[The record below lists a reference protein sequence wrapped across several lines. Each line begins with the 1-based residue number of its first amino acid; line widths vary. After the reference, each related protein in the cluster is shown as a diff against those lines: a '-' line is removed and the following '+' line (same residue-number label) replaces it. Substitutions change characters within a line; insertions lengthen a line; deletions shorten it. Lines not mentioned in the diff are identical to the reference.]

1 MRLPLSFVEAKR
13 ALRSSTWAKWLTVEG
28 VKNRVAQSGVKGRTW
43 RGPRSPPKSQGRTP
57 ELPLEARF
65 FGKYE
70 HSLDAK
76 GRVILP
82 AKLRLHFNQL
92 GYLTRHLEG
101 CLALWTAE
109 EFAKEIEVRLA
120 QAEGDPVARN
130 GVREW
135 AAAVFEAQIDP
146 QGRMAVP
153 AHLRSYAKLG
163 QEVLIIGMIN
173 RVELW
178 SPASW
183 EAKELP
189 PSDGSD
195 VRVRS

>member
-1 MRLPLSFVEAKR
+1 
-13 ALRSSTWAKWLTVEG
+13 
-28 VKNRVAQSGVKGRTW
+28 
-43 RGPRSPPKSQGRTP
+43 
-57 ELPLEARF
+57 LPLEARF
-65 FGKYE
+65 FGRYE
-70 HSLDAK
+70 HSLDLK

-82 AKLRLHFNQL
+82 AKLRIHFNQL

-109 EFAKEIEVRLA
+109 EFDKEIEVRLA
-120 QAEGDPVARN
+120 QADKDSVARN

-135 AAAVFEAQIDP
+135 SAAVFEVEIDR
-146 QGRMAVP
+146 QGRMAIP
-153 AHLRSYAKLG
+153 PHLRSYAGLD

-183 EAKELP
+183 AEKELP
-189 PSDGSD
+189 PSDGRD
-195 VRVRS
+195 VSAGA